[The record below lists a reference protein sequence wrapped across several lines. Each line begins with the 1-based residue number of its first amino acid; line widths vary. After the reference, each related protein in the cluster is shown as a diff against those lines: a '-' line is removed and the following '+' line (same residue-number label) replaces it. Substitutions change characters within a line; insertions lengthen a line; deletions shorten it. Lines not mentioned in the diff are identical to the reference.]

1 VEASGAARTLWENSG
16 LLASK
21 RKWEKIS
28 QQFFPFASGQTASE
42 RGKKENS
49 EPGANDGPGNESR

>member
-21 RKWEKIS
+21 RKWEKKFRS
-28 QQFFPFASGQTASE
+28 NFFLLPADKRPAKE
-42 RGKKENS
+42 KKRKF
-49 EPGANDGPGNESR
+49 GTGR